1 MEYLLDTHTL
11 VWFMDGN
18 NKLSKEAREIISNP
32 NNNIFYSVI
41 NLWEILIKS
50 KKDRIIEYDNMLEL
64 NMNIIE
70 AGFLPL
76 PLNPRHMYSLEEII
90 RNNKEVKHNDPFDRA
105 LLAQAI
111 ENKLVLLTHDE
122 RLKEYKEKYIQII

>member
-76 PLNPRHMYSLEEII
+76 PLSPRHMYSLEEII
-90 RNNKEVKHNDPFDRA
+90 RNNKEVKHNDPFDGA